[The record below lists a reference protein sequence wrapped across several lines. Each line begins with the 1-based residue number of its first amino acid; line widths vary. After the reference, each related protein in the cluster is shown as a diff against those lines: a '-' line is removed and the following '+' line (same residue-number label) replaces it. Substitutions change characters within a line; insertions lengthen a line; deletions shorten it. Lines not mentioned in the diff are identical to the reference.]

1 VSEALTP
8 CWGSFYFIQEGAGTV
23 PGFLQWDSGAWRDPK
38 EETIFAHEVGKGVLA
53 SATARRAA
61 KARPARYGAMVCSKC
76 EKKLSRGIHQEMWK
90 EGSRHTLEGGGR
102 ALNENK
108 ALSAKKRWTPYGSS
122 GSGTGGGKC
131 KICKTSLHQEGIYCQ
146 KCAYSKG
153 MCSMCGVQVMDI
165 TFYNIGSDDWNAAK
179 KGDGSGGAAGA
190 GAEGGDVGAL
200 LLDGAEGGADD
211 AAEASEAAEEAA
223 EAEAVA
229 AEAKAVAKK
238 IQVKP

>member
-1 VSEALTP
+1 
-8 CWGSFYFIQEGAGTV
+8 
-23 PGFLQWDSGAWRDPK
+23 
-38 EETIFAHEVGKGVLA
+38 VLA